1 MAGNLLN
8 YRNMTL
14 TQIIYE
20 IKTRF
25 EVALEAKTGWGRNEI
40 KTLHDKITIEVLTE
54 NVRLKQD

>member
-1 MAGNLLN
+1 
-8 YRNMTL
+8 MTL

-25 EVALEAKTGWGRNEI
+25 EKALEAKTGWGRNEI